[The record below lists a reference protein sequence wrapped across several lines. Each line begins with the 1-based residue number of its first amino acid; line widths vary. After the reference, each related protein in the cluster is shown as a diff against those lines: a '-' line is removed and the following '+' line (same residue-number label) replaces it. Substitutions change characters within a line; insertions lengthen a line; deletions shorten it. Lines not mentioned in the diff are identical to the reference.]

1 MSRTAPLLAWILS
14 LLLLSACAPSVAL
27 GEEVE
32 LLEGDTIVIAGAG
45 MRIRLD
51 DVGHGW
57 YGDGTHFPIV
67 SLTVSY
73 GGSTEEY
80 LIEDTLEVGEY
91 RIDISRVFEPE
102 GRCSI
107 VVTRR

>member
-1 MSRTAPLLAWILS
+1 MVLLAW
-14 LLLLSACAPSVAL
+14 LLPFLLISACAHSVAL

-32 LLEGDTIVIAGAG
+32 LSEGETVAIAGAG

-57 YGDGTHFPIV
+57 YADGAHFPIV
-67 SLTVSY
+67 VVTVSY
-73 GGSTEEY
+73 GGSTDEY
-80 LIEDTLEVGEY
+80 MIEDALQVGDY
-91 RIDISRVFEPE
+91 WIDLSRVSEPE